1 MGSVFKAESMP
12 ISIFIV
18 LATLAIAFGVM
29 LYFKNKNN
37 ALDNA
42 HRDLVGYYLECI
54 EHHRVACAAR
64 ENGLNSY
71 SFISYNLKESLLDQ
85 SIV

>member
-12 ISIFIV
+12 ISILIV

-42 HRDLVGYYLECI
+42 HRDLVGYYQECI
-54 EHHRVACAAR
+54 ENHRVASAAR

-71 SFISYNLKESLLDQ
+71 SFITYNLKESLLDQ